1 MMVFAKKKWGQNF
14 LVDNNLLNKIVK
26 TVNIASDENI
36 LEIGPGQGAL
46 SEKLVD
52 ICNELHMVE
61 IDRDLITILNQH
73 DKLSKT
79 NIINQDI
86 LKFNLSSL
94 GLNNLIVIGNIPYNI
109 TSPIIFWLVEHF
121 NSWNRAYLMVQK
133 ELAERLTAKIG
144 TKDYSRITVMTGLYF
159 DINISFLISPN
170 APNVFLPKP
179 KVQSAFIEITKKED
193 SYYKEINLKS
203 FDQIVRMAFNQRRKM
218 LRNSLSSLDISMKNC
233 SVDFTMRPEQLTI
246 EDFIEIS
253 NNIIS

>member
-1 MMVFAKKKWGQNF
+1 MYKRQ
-14 LVDNNLLNKIVK
+14 
-26 TVNIASDENI
+26 
-36 LEIGPGQGAL
+36 
-46 SEKLVD
+46 
-52 ICNELHMVE
+52 
-61 IDRDLITILNQH
+61 
-73 DKLSKT
+73 
-79 NIINQDI
+79 I
-86 LKFNLSSL
+86 LKVNLSSL

-121 NSWNRAYLMVQK
+121 SSWNRAYLMVQK

-170 APNVFLPKP
+170 VFLPKP
-179 KVQSAFIEITKKED
+179 KVQSAFIEIIKKD
-193 SYYKEINLKS
+193 NSYYKDINLKS

-218 LRNSLSSLDISMKNC
+218 LRNSLSSLSIDIKNC
-233 SVDFTMRPEQLTI
+233 SVDFTKRPEQLTI